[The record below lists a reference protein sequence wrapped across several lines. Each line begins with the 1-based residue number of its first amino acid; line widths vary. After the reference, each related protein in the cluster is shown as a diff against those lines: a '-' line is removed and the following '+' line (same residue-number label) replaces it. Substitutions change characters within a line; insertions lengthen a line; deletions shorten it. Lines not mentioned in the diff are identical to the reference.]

1 MVDRPAGQISAHP
14 KRRLYA
20 LIVTGELKKRAITHA
35 LIKKLCSFVS
45 RADFQG
51 DAEYARDDGAFL
63 EPLKKLASHTR
74 SSVGRSHRQ
83 KVQMRVVVAVA
94 HDRKT
99 SDVFVNAGDEYI
111 DISGANT
118 RCYPLRRPAPLE
130 TVLN

>member
-1 MVDRPAGQISAHP
+1 MVNRPAGQISAHP

-20 LIVTGELKKRAITHA
+20 LIVTGKLKERAIAHA
-35 LIKKLCSFVS
+35 PIKKLCSFVS

-51 DAEYARDDGAFL
+51 DAEYACDDGAFL
-63 EPLKKLASHTR
+63 EPLKKLASDAC

-83 KVQMRVVVAVA
+83 KVQMRVVAAVA

-99 SDVFVNAGDEYI
+99 SDGFVNAGDEYI
-111 DISGANT
+111 DISGANA

>member
-1 MVDRPAGQISAHP
+1 MVDRPAGQISAYP

-20 LIVTGELKKRAITHA
+20 LIVTGELKERSITHA

-45 RADFQG
+45 CADFQG
-51 DAEYARDDGAFL
+51 DAEYVCDDGAFL
-63 EPLKKLASHTR
+63 ELLKKLVSDIR

-111 DISGANT
+111 DIRGANT
-118 RCYPLRRPAPLE
+118 RCYPLRRSASLE